1 MKKKLGSMFPFR
13 VLVWTEFKFEVG
25 SKTSILNKKL
35 EKKKE
40 NERMKTKD
48 EKKLWVWIAVTF
60 RRQYFEF

>member
-1 MKKKLGSMFPFR
+1 MNLKKKLGSVFPFR

-35 EKKKE
+35 QKKKE

-48 EKKLWVWIAVTF
+48 ENKAVSSFNRKLE
-60 RRQYFEF
+60 RKL